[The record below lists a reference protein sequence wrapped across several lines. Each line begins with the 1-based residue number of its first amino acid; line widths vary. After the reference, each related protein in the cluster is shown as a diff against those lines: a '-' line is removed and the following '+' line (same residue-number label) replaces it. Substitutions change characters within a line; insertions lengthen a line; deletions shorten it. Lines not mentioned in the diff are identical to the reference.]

1 MPPHSPSTGHLTAS
15 SSHTPTLPPPA
26 GPLTASSSHTPTLP
40 HPAGPLTAEQ
50 CQQLFQLL
58 DSTVSQA
65 LAAQLQQQQGAGRPL
80 LALVAG
86 LGRRLEA
93 LGALAPVAN
102 MAVLARYSAHLTDML
117 PKQQW
122 AQGEGGGIRR

>member
-1 MPPHSPSTGHLTAS
+1 MLTQPGTVALVPTPRLL
-15 SSHTPTLPPPA
+15 HTPPPPA
-26 GPLTASSSHTPTLP
+26 GPLTA
-40 HPAGPLTAEQ
+40 EQ
-50 CQQLFQLL
+50 SQQLFQLL

-65 LAAQLQQQQGAGRPL
+65 LAAQQQQQGAGRPL

-86 LGRRLEA
+86 LGRRQEA

-122 AQGEGGGIRR
+122 AQGVIGGGGADGGRTGGGALSQMTTAP